1 MTGKELIQKAFK
13 TEPVE
18 RIPWVPFVGVHGAS
32 LLGLR
37 ADEYLKSSTHLV
49 DGISK
54 AIELYQPDGL
64 PVCFDLQIEAEALG
78 CRLGWSPDN
87 PPAVLS
93 HPLQDDAD
101 IAKLRI
107 PLKNEGRIAI
117 VLEAASILKQKHP
130 DIALYGLITGPF
142 TLALHLLGTDIFMK
156 MFEDP
161 DYTKTLLRWCAE
173 VSKTMASYYI
183 EAGCDIIAVVDPM
196 TSQIGPDQFEEF
208 IHEPA
213 RAVFDHIRSLNSLSS
228 FFVCGQAQQNI
239 EVMCKTGP
247 DNVSID
253 ENIPLDFVRDVC
265 QKYGISFGG
274 NLQLTLVLLMGSN
287 EDCQRHAMECMDTAG
302 SKGFILAPG
311 CDLPMKTPVANLQ
324 AITQLVHDSY
334 QQEVVSAIEHTPEQ
348 KQLLNLDDYG
358 KIDRVIVDIITLDS
372 ESCAPCQYMVEAV
385 KQVAPHFEGLVE
397 WREHSIKNLDGV
409 TFMSSLFVK
418 NIPTI
423 CIDGNITFV
432 SKIPPRNDLIRAI
445 QKRIN
450 EKLKTRLRVKPGEI
464 ILAGTNLQELIKL
477 RDRTSQAL
485 AELGAKLEIKL
496 ETQHEVIR
504 SLGVVETPA
513 WISVKYRIRA
523 EGSEPGIDVIKEWIK
538 ELL

>member
-1 MTGKELIQKAFK
+1 MTGKELIQNSFRNQPA
-13 TEPVE
+13 E

-32 LLGLR
+32 LIGLQ
-37 ADEYLKSSTHLV
+37 AEAYLKSPQNIV
-49 DGISK
+49 DGLSR
-54 AIELYQPDGL
+54 AMELYQPDGI

-78 CRLGWSPDN
+78 CRLAWSPDN
-87 PPAVLS
+87 PPAVVS
-93 HPLQDDAD
+93 HPLQEGVALESLMIPRPGDG
-101 IAKLRI
+101 RI
-107 PLKNEGRIAI
+107 PVVI
-117 VLEAASILKQKHP
+117 EAAKILREKYP

-161 DYTKTLLRWCAE
+161 DYTRRLLAWCAE
-173 VSKTMASYYI
+173 VSKAMAGYYI
-183 EAGCDIIAVVDPM
+183 EAGCDVVALVDPM
-196 TSQIGPDQFEEF
+196 TSQIGPDQFKDF

-213 RAVFDHIRSLNSLSS
+213 SAVFSHIRALGCLSS

-239 EVMCKTGP
+239 EVMCQTGP
-247 DNVSID
+247 DNISID

-265 QKYGISFGG
+265 HRYDISFGG
-274 NLQLTLVLLMGSN
+274 NLQLTLVLLMGSP
-287 EDCQRHAMECMDTAG
+287 EDCQRHAIECIDTAG

-311 CDLPMKTPVANLQ
+311 CDLPMRTPVANLQ
-324 AITQLVHDSY
+324 AVTLLVHDVY
-334 QQEVVSAIEHTPEQ
+334 RQEVVRALEHSPEQ
-348 KQLLNLDDYG
+348 RQLLNLDGYG

-385 KQVAPHFEGLVE
+385 REVAPHFEGLVE

-423 CIDGNITFV
+423 CIDGQITFV

-450 EKLKTRLRVKPGEI
+450 EKLKTRLRIKPGEI
-464 ILAGTNLQELIKL
+464 ILAGRNAAELTSL
-477 RDRTSQAL
+477 RDKTSQAL
-485 AELGAKLEIKL
+485 AELGARLEIRI
-496 ETQHEVIR
+496 ETREEHIR
-504 SLGVVETPA
+504 ELGVVETPA
-513 WISVKYRIRA
+513 WISVKYRIRT
-523 EGSEPGIDVIKEWIK
+523 EGTEPGIEVIKEWIK